1 MSSVWK
7 DKSFKQPCI
16 LIWFLDW
23 TFVFE
28 TLECGDILAARISA
42 NPKVIFVHL
51 PNNPPLRGKNEPTRR
66 MCWKQ
71 FFLMP
76 LWHIPKTLSF
86 HVTWVEVKPWAL
98 KNLCSSRRSPPTPI
112 KSTRPKR
119 NINTFCEAAV
129 CTPFLQL
136 HDFYFINL
144 KWLEEGAR
152 LPGWR

>member
-16 LIWFLDW
+16 LTCFVGW
-23 TFVFE
+23 TK
-28 TLECGDILAARISA
+28 LWNA
-42 NPKVIFVHL
+42 VIFWLQEFQQIQRWFSFTYPITH
-51 PNNPPLRGKNEPTRR
+51 PLGGKNEPTRR

-136 HDFYFINL
+136 HDFYSVNL

-152 LPGWR
+152 LPEWR